1 MAMLKTT
8 VRQQRHKLKQKYF
21 DAFSL
26 HRVPKKSPV
35 SSMSDGQ
42 WDALVEYWKDENK
55 MVSSCN
61 FVMECD
67 VSVNLLY
74 VIKNKLGCNIQIK

>member
-1 MAMLKTT
+1 
-8 VRQQRHKLKQKYF
+8 
-21 DAFSL
+21 
-26 HRVPKKSPV
+26 
-35 SSMSDGQ
+35 MSDGQ